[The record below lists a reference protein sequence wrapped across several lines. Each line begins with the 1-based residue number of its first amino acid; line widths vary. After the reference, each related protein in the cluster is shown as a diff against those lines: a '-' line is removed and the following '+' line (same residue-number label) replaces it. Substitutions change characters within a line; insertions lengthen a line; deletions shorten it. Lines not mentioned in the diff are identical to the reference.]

1 VARYPIL
8 AGIGL
13 VAARALSSTSTLNE
27 VSATGLGAV
36 LAGILLVAA
45 AAGPRVSQERS
56 DHRTPVRSESALAGE
71 DFL

>member
-13 VAARALSSTSTLNE
+13 VAARALSSTSTLNV

-45 AAGPRVSQERS
+45 AAGPRVS
-56 DHRTPVRSESALAGE
+56 
-71 DFL
+71 